1 MTWTAEIEGLH
12 DFFAAW
18 FSGSTEAGDLSRFS
32 DALESDF
39 TIVGPDGVQ
48 HDAAE
53 TVAMVESARGS
64 RSVRIET
71 RNHSLLSESAD
82 HIVARYEEWHD
93 GTKGRI
99 ATVVFR
105 KRAEGLGWLTV
116 QETWL

>member
-48 HDAAE
+48 HDAGADNGDD
-53 TVAMVESARGS
+53 RGHDDHDRGHDDHD
-64 RSVRIET
+64 RSDDI
-71 RNHSLLSESAD
+71 HS
-82 HIVARYEEWHD
+82 
-93 GTKGRI
+93 GG
-99 ATVVFR
+99 
-105 KRAEGLGWLTV
+105 
-116 QETWL
+116 